1 MQSSYKAAS
10 GKTKRT
16 ALTNLLLPIL
26 PFAWLVFEIVL
37 LVEVGRVIGGL
48 GVAALLIGSAVAGG
62 LLLRHAGTSV
72 LTSILQPNP
81 QDRSPIDRLRKAGWQ
96 VVAGILLIMPGLASD
111 VVALLLLLPP
121 VRRWLSRRLPAAP
134 RSRTVIIEAE
144 YHDVTPP
151 EPSLPRRDIPPG
163 NIP

>member
-37 LVEVGRVIGGL
+37 LVEVGKVIGGL
-48 GVAALLIGSAVAGG
+48 GVALLLIGSALAGG

-72 LTSILQPNP
+72 LTGILQPKP
-81 QDRSPIDRLRKAGWQ
+81 EDRSPIERLRKAGWQ

-121 VRRWLSRRLPAAP
+121 VRHWLSRRLPTAP
-134 RSRTVIIEAE
+134 RSRTVIIEGE

-151 EPSLPRRDIPPG
+151 EPRLPRQDIPPG
-163 NIP
+163 SSL